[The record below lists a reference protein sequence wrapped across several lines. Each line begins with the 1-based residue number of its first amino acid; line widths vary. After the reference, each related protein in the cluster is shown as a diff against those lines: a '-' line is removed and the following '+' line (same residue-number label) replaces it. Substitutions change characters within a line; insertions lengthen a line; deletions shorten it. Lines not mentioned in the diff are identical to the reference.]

1 VVEEQNKHKQ
11 NTQVD
16 DSMIFMFIFIFQGNG
31 KKQ

>member
-16 DSMIFMFIFIFQGNG
+16 DAMIFTFIFIFQGNA